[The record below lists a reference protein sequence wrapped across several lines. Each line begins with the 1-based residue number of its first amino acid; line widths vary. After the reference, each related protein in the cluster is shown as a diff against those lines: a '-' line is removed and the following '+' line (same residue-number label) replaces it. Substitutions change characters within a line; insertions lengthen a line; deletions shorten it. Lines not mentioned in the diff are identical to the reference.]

1 MFLTKEAIDL
11 TPCEYK
17 LVLWK
22 YFVEN
27 KYFRNSSTS
36 WKISSDT
43 KNELDFVFGKS
54 YRDFPYAILLSRP
67 ATGES
72 VILDVNLGGLGPYL
86 KLYNSGRK
94 NVLLVESLIKEY
106 GEENFVT
113 KYLNIA

>member
-1 MFLTKEAIDL
+1 MMEDYVTWNLTK
-11 TPCEYK
+11 
-17 LVLWK
+17 
-22 YFVEN
+22 
-27 KYFRNSSTS
+27 S
-36 WKISSDT
+36 
-43 KNELDFVFGKS
+43 ELDFIFGKS

-72 VILDVNLGGLGPYL
+72 VILDVNLGALGPYL

-106 GEENFVT
+106 GEANFVT

>member
-1 MFLTKEAIDL
+1 MPEDYATWNLTQ
-11 TPCEYK
+11 
-17 LVLWK
+17 
-22 YFVEN
+22 
-27 KYFRNSSTS
+27 
-36 WKISSDT
+36 
-43 KNELDFVFGKS
+43 NELDFVFGKT

-72 VILDVNLGGLGPYL
+72 VILDVNLGALGPYL

>member
-1 MFLTKEAIDL
+1 MCQAYEGGVYRRDAAMPEDYANWNLTQREI
-11 TPCEYK
+11 E
-17 LVLWK
+17 
-22 YFVEN
+22 F
-27 KYFRNSSTS
+27 
-36 WKISSDT
+36 I
-43 KNELDFVFGKS
+43 FGKS

-72 VILDVNLGGLGPYL
+72 VILDVDLSGLGPYL

-94 NVLLVESLIKEY
+94 NVLLVEELIKEY

>member
-1 MFLTKEAIDL
+1 MFVQLEGAELKRGRN
-11 TPCEYK
+11 K
-17 LVLWK
+17 LI
-22 YFVEN
+22 N
-27 KYFRNSSTS
+27 KYAKCPLLILDEWLINSM
-36 WKISSDT
+36 
-43 KNELDFVFGKS
+43 NEQEIEFIFGKS

-72 VILDVNLGGLGPYL
+72 VILDVDLSGLGPYL

-94 NVLLVESLIKEY
+94 NVLLVEELIKEY